1 MRYTCT
7 FSVFVGAIRNDIYLT
22 LVSAEFDRG
31 RKKSEKNVEVQ
42 VSVFDSRGNLIPV
55 SRIQT
60 MTPTMEFNA
69 FTPVVI

>member
-1 MRYTCT
+1 LRYTCT